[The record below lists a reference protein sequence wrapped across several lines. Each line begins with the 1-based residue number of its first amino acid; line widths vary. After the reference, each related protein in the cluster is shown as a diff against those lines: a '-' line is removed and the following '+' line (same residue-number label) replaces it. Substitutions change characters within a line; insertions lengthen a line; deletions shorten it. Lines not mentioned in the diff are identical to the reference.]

1 MGILRVGLCTGP
13 RAVTTPLVAQRLLGA
28 DILVFPEMVD
38 SGYAALKAGAS
49 PHRLG
54 DDLLSG
60 FASASH
66 TLAPYCIAGSVYL
79 RQPPPLTS
87 NTSLVY
93 CRGRLI
99 HRYDKIHLFRPSGD
113 HRYFRPGSHIGTFRV
128 TLPGARITCGV
139 IICYDLRFPELVRA
153 MARRG
158 LEVLFVPA
166 RWPAVRDDA
175 WRTLLKALTC
185 VAQPAPK
192 MTGKARTTSRPS
204 KRVIESPSGTRCMS
218 MWGIIRA
225 MIGAVQA
232 QDYPAAVWALGQRTR
247 DATAAD
253 VHRLFDAGT
262 IVRTHV
268 LRPTLH
274 FALAADVRWLLA
286 LTAPRL
292 RTASAPPTK
301 PGTDPEP
308 ARSGEP
314 EALPP
319 PPGAAP
325 LDRIVPAKN
334 WRSAWHGGARKIV
347 REEHRV

>member
-113 HRYFRPGSHIGTFRV
+113 HRYFRPGTHIGTFRV

-158 LEVLFVPA
+158 LEVLCVPA

-175 WRTLLKALTC
+175 WRTLLKARAIENQVFVVGCNAFGEEGGWSYAFDPLGEMVFDSHSQPGEEERLLTFDLGRIAE
-185 VAQPAPK
+185 AQ
-192 MTGKARTTSRPS
+192 RLHRNLN
-204 KRVIESPSGTRCMS
+204 E
-218 MWGIIRA
+218 
-225 MIGAVQA
+225 
-232 QDYPAAVWALGQRTR
+232 AL
-247 DATAAD
+247 
-253 VHRLFDAGT
+253 
-262 IVRTHV
+262 V
-268 LRPTLH
+268 LRSSPNLRS
-274 FALAADVRWLLA
+274 V
-286 LTAPRL
+286 TAR
-292 RTASAPPTK
+292 R
-301 PGTDPEP
+301 G
-308 ARSGEP
+308 R
-314 EALPP
+314 
-319 PPGAAP
+319 
-325 LDRIVPAKN
+325 
-334 WRSAWHGGARKIV
+334 GG
-347 REEHRV
+347 